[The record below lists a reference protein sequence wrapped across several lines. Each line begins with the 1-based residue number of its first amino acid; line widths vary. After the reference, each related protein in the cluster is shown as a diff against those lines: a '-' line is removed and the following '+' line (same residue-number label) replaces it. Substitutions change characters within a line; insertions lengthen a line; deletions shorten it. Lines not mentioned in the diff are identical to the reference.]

1 MQTEYYLSIGELTLA
16 SLLILISAAV
26 SLWLKLGLTKRI
38 LISAI
43 RAVVQ
48 LSIVGL
54 LLKWI
59 FAANQWY
66 WVLLIIIVMTTVA
79 GFSARSRGSY
89 VYRGL
94 TRDALSSVW
103 LASWLSAAVGL
114 YAVMHINP
122 WYSPQYVIPILG
134 MVLGNCLTAVALCLD
149 RLTQDLRQQQS
160 RVEMMLSMRATG
172 CEPYRDTARAA
183 VVAGMLPTINQ
194 LSVVGLV
201 SLPGMITGQILAGA
215 SPDQAIRFQL
225 LTMFLICA
233 GSAGGCLLCAVF
245 VYRHV
250 FNRCWQFCSW
260 RLKRRKT
267 ETA

>member
-1 MQTEYYLSIGELTLA
+1 MQANDYLSIGELALA

-26 SLWLKLGLTKRI
+26 SLWLKLGLTRRI

-66 WVLLIIIVMTTVA
+66 WVVLIIIVMTVMA

-103 LASWLSAAVGL
+103 CASWLTTAVGL
-114 YAVMHINP
+114 YAVLHIEP

-149 RLTQDLRQQQS
+149 RLTQDLRQQQAQ
-160 RVEMMLSMRATG
+160 VEVMLSMGATG
-172 CEPYRDTARAA
+172 WEAYRDTARAA

-233 GSAGGCLLCAVF
+233 GSASGCLLCAVL

-260 RLKRRKT
+260 RLRRRQTGK
-267 ETA
+267 A